1 MVNFEEMTFENIMES
16 MLDAVPATL
25 DKREGSMIWNSLAPA
40 ASQIALLY
48 TWLENA
54 FELVFYDTA
63 PDEFLDRAAA
73 PYGVIRKP
81 AVATQR
87 IIKGIDENDNK
98 IEIPEGSR
106 FFVESENIYFK
117 VTSST
122 ILEQVVECEVAGTKG
137 NADFSNDTI
146 LSLDNIYGLAK
157 VEIGDILI
165 PGSDEEELETFRK
178 RFFTKIQKDAF
189 SGNKNHYKL
198 WAEEVLGVGKAKI
211 YPLGYGEGTVKIVI
225 TDTNLHPASPTLVE
239 QVRNYIDPLPQKGEG
254 VAPIGAKVFIESAAW
269 KTINIS
275 GQLVLKDGKS
285 VNDVIEEIT
294 MDINKL
300 FKSITFPEDELTSVK
315 LAVISNIIFS
325 APSVLDNFN
334 IKLNN
339 EAANIILAENEVPQ
353 LGAFSF
359 ELI

>member
-1 MVNFEEMTFENIMES
+1 MINFEEMTFENIMES
-16 MLDAVPATL
+16 MLNDVPSIL
-25 DKREGSMIWNSLAPA
+25 DKREGSLIWNSLVPA

-63 PDEFLDRAAA
+63 SDEYLDRAAA
-73 PYGVIRKP
+73 PYGISRKR
-81 AVATQR
+81 AIATQR
-87 IIKGIDENDNK
+87 VIKGLDENNNT

-117 VTSST
+117 VIASKN
-122 ILEQVVECEVAGTKG
+122 LEQIVECEVSGLKG
-137 NADFSNDTI
+137 NADFSNNTI

-157 VEIGDILI
+157 VEIGDILVL
-165 PGSDEEELETFRK
+165 GSDEEELETFRK

-189 SGNKNHYKL
+189 SGNKKHYKL
-198 WAEEVLGVGKAKI
+198 WAEEVPGVGNAKV
-211 YPLGYGEGTVKIVI
+211 YPLAYGDGTVKIVI

-239 QVRNYIDPLPQKGEG
+239 QVKRHIDPIPQQGEG
-254 VAPIGAKVFIESAAW
+254 VAPIGAKVYIESAIW

-285 VNDVIEEIT
+285 INDVIEEIT
-294 MDINKL
+294 TDINDL
-300 FKSITFPEDELTSVK
+300 FKSITFPTDELVSVK

-339 EAANIILAENEVPQ
+339 QTTNITLAENEVPQ
-353 LGAFSF
+353 LGTFSF